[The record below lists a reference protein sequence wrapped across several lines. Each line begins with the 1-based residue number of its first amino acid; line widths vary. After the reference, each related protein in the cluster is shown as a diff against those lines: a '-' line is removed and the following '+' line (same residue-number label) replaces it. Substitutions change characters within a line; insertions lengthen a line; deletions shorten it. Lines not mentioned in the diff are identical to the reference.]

1 MARLMELQNAFAAN
15 ARVMQVAQ
23 QLIDSLLQM

>member
-15 ARVMQVAQ
+15 GRVMSVVQELLK
-23 QLIDSLLQM
+23 QLMQI